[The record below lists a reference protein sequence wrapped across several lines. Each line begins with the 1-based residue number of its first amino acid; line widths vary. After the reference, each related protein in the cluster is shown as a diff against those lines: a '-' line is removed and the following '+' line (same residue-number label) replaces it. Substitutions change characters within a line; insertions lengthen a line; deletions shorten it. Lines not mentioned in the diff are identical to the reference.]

1 MALLEIEGLTVEF
14 GSVAAPLTAVDDV
27 DLTIDAGEIVGCV
40 GESGSGKSVT
50 ALALMGLVDFP
61 GRVRARRMVFAGR
74 ELLSLSAAERRALTG
89 KDIAMIFQDPL
100 ASLNPCF
107 TVAFQLTETLRMHG
121 TPEERG
127 SAKLRRA
134 RALQLLQQVEIPDPA
149 ARLGAFPHQLSGGM
163 AQRVMIAMAIACNPR
178 LLIADEPTTA
188 LDVTVQAQVL
198 DLLLRLQQERGMAL
212 LLITHDLAV
221 VAETA
226 QRVIVMYAGEQVET
240 GPVPEIFDTPQHP
253 YTKALLDALPEHNL
267 DRTRLKAIP
276 GVVPGQ
282 YDRPAGCLLSPRC
295 DFALR
300 ALPGR
305 PAAAGRPAR
314 TKGALPFRARCRR
327 TADAW
332 LGRRGGGNARRGRH
346 SNERRRAAAR
356 GRSAD
361 SPLRGIARPVSRQ
374 GDRARARWRFVHRAR
389 RGNACRRR
397 GIGLR
402 QIDAG
407 APGHDDRAPDIRGIE
422 ARRRRRR
429 RCRQGD
435 VEALAPDGADGFPEP
450 VRLAQSAQESRNPAR
465 GAVLRS
471 TPAST
476 RLRVA
481 RRHGR

>member
-14 GSVAAPLTAVDDV
+14 GSVSAPLKAVDDV
-27 DLTIDAGEIVGCV
+27 DLAIDAGEIVGCV

-61 GRVRARRMVFAGR
+61 GRVRARRMEFAGR

-198 DLLLRLQQERGMAL
+198 DLLLRLQQGRGMAL

-282 YDRPAGCLLSPRC
+282 YDRPAGCMLSPRC
-295 DFALR
+295 DFALAR
-300 ALPGR
+300 CWVDRPPLAGPPGR
-305 PAAAGRPAR
+305 KVRCHFALDAAGRPTHGWAEEAAA
-314 TKGALPFRARCRR
+314 T
-327 TADAW
+327 
-332 LGRRGGGNARRGRH
+332 
-346 SNERRRAAAR
+346 RAAA
-356 GRSAD
+356 
-361 SPLRGIARPVSRQ
+361 
-374 GDRARARWRFVHRAR
+374 
-389 RGNACRRR
+389 
-397 GIGLR
+397 
-402 QIDAG
+402 
-407 APGHDDRAPDIRGIE
+407 DI
-422 ARRRRRR
+422 
-429 RCRQGD
+429 
-435 VEALAPDGADGFPEP
+435 P
-450 VRLAQSAQESRNPAR
+450 
-465 GAVLRS
+465 
-471 TPAST
+471 
-476 RLRVA
+476 
-481 RRHGR
+481 